1 MLTVMSGTAR
11 VSGGLLHCNMTYMRL
26 GIWVVKS
33 ILLRRS
39 KNFMTGDWALFAT

>member
-11 VSGGLLHCNMTYMRL
+11 LSGGLLQCNMTYMRL

-33 ILLRRS
+33 NLLRRS
-39 KNFMTGDWALFAT
+39 KNFMTGEEAQIAT